1 MDWKRIG
8 WGGADGVTRI
18 RPTHFFTLSCASPS
32 ERRIKM
38 SIGGTHSRRDFF
50 RRAFFLQAFSGW
62 CSSARGS
69 GAPGARTAEPLPLSA
84 GLA

>member
-8 WGGADGVTRI
+8 LGGGRWGHPNQTD
-18 RPTHFFTLSCASPS
+18 PFFTLSCASPS

-69 GAPGARTAEPLPLSA
+69 GAPGARTAEPLPLT
-84 GLA
+84 